1 MNSDSVYPVKNLGR
15 RPIRTGL
22 TVLGVALAIALTM
35 TMFSI
40 SEGIDATAYD
50 VVHSTG
56 VDLFV
61 LPKDSYP
68 LLPNFAQLFHGRA
81 KVTEMLG
88 DERIQA
94 ASPRLQETLYF
105 SKAANGTDVIAAGVA
120 VGLVPQWE
128 GDFKS
133 IEMKEGQGFT
143 NLTDPFYSSPRKHD
157 LNISQINAKEEPLF
171 TGEMIVTKG
180 LADKLGVGLGDEV
193 WLNVNLARD
202 QRQYSNWTN
211 SSLLYHVVG
220 IYIYKTA
227 EPEYQEARMNLA
239 ELQYMVGKL
248 RLDVVNRILIELED
262 PGDAQDIKEWLEGD
276 YLYSGEITAYTQA
289 DITSDMS
296 QFTRIFDQFSMMVIV
311 ITFVVSL
318 LFITTIMMLSV
329 REEAKDIGILKTI
342 GFSRLSII
350 RLIMAQT
357 LILGVLGF
365 IFGLMLGYITLNIL
379 EYVLPQM
386 LKNYPAGISLYLIS
400 PWVIL
405 RVSALSL
412 LIGIFSGLL
421 PAVWAS
427 RRDPITII
435 RGE

>member
-1 MNSDSVYPVKNLGR
+1 MNCDRVYPIKNLGR

-22 TVLGVALAIALTM
+22 TVLGVALAISLTM

-40 SEGIDATAYD
+40 SEGIDETAYN
-50 VVHSTG
+50 VVHSSG
-56 VDLFV
+56 VDLSV

-68 LLPNFAQLFHGRA
+68 LLPNFAQLFHGRT
-81 KVTEMLG
+81 KVQEMLG
-88 DERIQA
+88 DERIAA

-105 SKAANGTDVIAAGVA
+105 SKAANGTEVITAGVA

-133 IEMKEGQGFT
+133 IEMKEGPGFS
-143 NLTDPFYSSPRKHD
+143 NLSDPFYSSPKKYD
-157 LNISQINAKEEPLF
+157 LNITQINAKTEPLF
-171 TGEMIVTKG
+171 TGEMIVTRG
-180 LADKLGVGLGDEV
+180 LANKLGVGLGDGV

-202 QRQYSNWTN
+202 LGQYSNWTN
-211 SSLLYHVVG
+211 SSLLYRIVG

-227 EPEYQEARMNLA
+227 EPDYQEARLNLA
-239 ELQYMVGKL
+239 ELQYIVGKL
-248 RLDVVNRILIELED
+248 RLDIVNRILIELKD
-262 PGDAQDIKEWLEGD
+262 PGDAQAVKAWLEGD
-276 YLYSGEITAYTQA
+276 YKYSDEITAYTQD
-289 DITSDMS
+289 DITSDVS
-296 QFTRIFDQFSMMVIV
+296 QFTKIFDQFSLMVII
-311 ITFVVSL
+311 ITFIVSL
-318 LFITTIMMLSV
+318 LFITTIMMLTV
-329 REEAKDIGILKTI
+329 REQARDIGILKTI

-357 LILGVLGF
+357 LIIGILGF
-365 IFGLMLGYITLNIL
+365 FFGLVMGYITLHVL
-379 EYVLPQM
+379 EYVLPQV
-386 LKNYPAGISLYLIS
+386 LRNYPAGISLYLIS

-421 PAVWAS
+421 PAIWAS